1 MKTILVLSLAF
12 ILSGCASTHR
22 LDGGR
27 SAIFHSDANG
37 QGTGTEVEGPRI
49 ALLGGVLQLFSFTKR
64 NNVAS
69 TIDEPSAS
77 AGYTAASKTAME
89 NASAQMVRSNGVKQV
104 TYGAQGVTTDAQ
116 DLKAIIDALQKL
128 TPAGQ
133 VNPLD

>member
-1 MKTILVLSLAF
+1 MDYPKNMKTILVLSLAF

-89 NASAQMVRSNGVKQV
+89 NAVDIDVQLTVEMNAADNWL
-104 TYGAQGVTTDAQ
+104 DAH
-116 DLKAIIDALQKL
+116 
-128 TPAGQ
+128 
-133 VNPLD
+133 